1 MSARRRAFW
10 YAAGRGMKG
19 QAVIVSAGTIAGMRW
34 LRANVRQFSSGR
46 TERPMSNSDEG
57 TTRRAVV
64 GGVSATLAAAVGTSA
79 LAQQGQSGG
88 AHSATTAG
96 AGTGQSGS
104 AQPLVD

>member
-1 MSARRRAFW
+1 
-10 YAAGRGMKG
+10 
-19 QAVIVSAGTIAGMRW
+19 
-34 LRANVRQFSSGR
+34 
-46 TERPMSNSDEG
+46 MSNSDEG

-104 AQPLVD
+104 AQPLVDPRTKYPQPPFPAQQQDWPGLASRMQPPPDHGRTVIGVRAASAVAEH